1 MLTAVQTEVL
11 SCIQFIN
18 RRVFTYSFSIIFL
31 IIIIIIKIKFYTA
44 IIHGKILNNLS
55 EASAL

>member
-1 MLTAVQTEVL
+1 MNFNSVIAY
-11 SCIQFIN
+11 I
-18 RRVFTYSFSIIFL
+18 L